1 MMREAIERVRQMEAY
16 FDKLQD
22 VVNKNSDALW
32 DDASVREIIG
42 ILTRYYEGGQ
52 WLKDYELDERG
63 MLPGDLKRGVLAQDA
78 VYDLLEMISDIQCR
92 YGEGF

>member
-1 MMREAIERVRQMEAY
+1 MREAIERVRQMEAY